1 MGRDVKF
8 ALAIGPATRDQLE
21 QWAVEYDRTWARED
35 RIGRVFFAAGV
46 IVCVGLA
53 GVLLVRGFSGVGMWE
68 GVQFGVRGLMLS
80 LLGVV
85 ACLLAIRVMWALYEH
100 HFTARQNPY
109 RPIDVTPAD
118 LVGRNAT
125 FPGALAYL
133 DAIRHQRRPIVPYDL
148 DVMGLIRRQ
157 QQFNPGA

>member
-1 MGRDVKF
+1 MERDLKF
-8 ALAIGPATRDQLE
+8 ASVIGPATRDQLE
-21 QWAVEYDRTWARED
+21 LWAAEYDRAWAREV

-46 IVCVGLA
+46 IVCIGLA
-53 GVLLVRGFSGVGMWE
+53 AALLKHGISGLGMWE
-68 GVQFGVRGLMLS
+68 GVEYGVRGLVLS

-85 ACLLAIRVMWALYEH
+85 ACLLAIRVMWALYEY
-100 HFTARQNPY
+100 HFKAGQNPY

-118 LVGRNAT
+118 LVERNAT

-148 DVMGLIRRQ
+148 DVLGLIRRQ
-157 QQFNPGA
+157 QQFNHGA